1 MGWSDPT
8 FGSLWLP
15 KRIVGSLQP
24 RKQGNPLFAK
34 CFDRVQLKEKGKKEE
49 THVDHQQT
57 PATREARVRV
67 GRTRRPRGREVRH
80 VYRQHPRSRRQF
92 SPEDCAVEGQAL
104 HELEKTATAGR
115 TKRCSH
121 QLHAK
126 ITGKSM
132 MQRIINSKN
141 LVAFVLAAATGM
153 TLYFR
158 VPFPETNTFLLV
170 MALRSPSAFEVLKYS
185 YTLFLFS
192 TPYIGYSVVLSGLY
206 IFALKAKQRI
216 RAGRL
221 PLFPDPQKRDDLFL
235 VLGEVHNPRKQVPAE
250 NPQWLVIPE
259 RGLFTGVAILGAIGS
274 EKTSCCMYP
283 FAEQILA
290 YRSGDSERRIGGLVL
305 EVKGDFCHRV
315 KEILARHGRAEDYVE
330 ISLDSRYRYNPL
342 HNDLDAYALAYNI
355 ASLLN
360 NLFGRGKE
368 PFWQQ
373 AYTNLV
379 KFIIL
384 LHKVAFDYVTLFD
397 VYECAINPDLL
408 ESKIKEAERRLIEA
422 DFAMLWEEEYLKHP
436 RDLDPF
442 KFRLDKESNRYRAP
456 LTPVL
461 VAVLKDRA
469 TQWEAENASRKN
481 PVPAQKKA
489 QLEAVERWFFQDWKR
504 IEPKLRT
511 SIVEGISVFLSL
523 FDDNPDVKRT
533 FCPPAECYDTQ
544 ANADFKFG
552 RPLPSLSWLVEN
564 GRGCALNFP
573 IAMNAGLAKALGV
586 MLKLDFERAVLN
598 RVPVMEKHPE
608 SYFRQV
614 LFLCDEYQHFATVGE
629 SEPTGDEKFFSLS
642 RQPKCIPI
650 IATQSISSL
659 KSALPGESWR
669 TLLQTFRTKIF
680 LSLSDDFSARIASE
694 LCRRE
699 YKLKASYNLSESG
712 HDANVSFLTGKALSH
727 KANITASK
735 SYNTQ
740 SDYRFD
746 MKTFMELR
754 NAQSVTM
761 AYDGT
766 NPMPPMFCYLKPY
779 FNNVNK
785 SYFRQLANG
794 EL

>member
-1 MGWSDPT
+1 M
-8 FGSLWLP
+8 
-15 KRIVGSLQP
+15 I
-24 RKQGNPLFAK
+24 
-34 CFDRVQLKEKGKKEE
+34 
-49 THVDHQQT
+49 
-57 PATREARVRV
+57 
-67 GRTRRPRGREVRH
+67 
-80 VYRQHPRSRRQF
+80 
-92 SPEDCAVEGQAL
+92 
-104 HELEKTATAGR
+104 
-115 TKRCSH
+115 
-121 QLHAK
+121 
-126 ITGKSM
+126 
-132 MQRIINSKN
+132 QRILHSR
-141 LVAFVLAAATGM
+141 LFLACLLSAATGM
-153 TLYFR
+153 ALYFR
-158 VPFPETNTFLLV
+158 TPFPEDNIFLRV
-170 MALRSPSAFEVLKYS
+170 MAIRSESAFLFFKYS
-185 YTLFLFS
+185 YTLFLYT
-192 TPYIGYSVVLSGLY
+192 TPYIAFSILFSGIY
-206 IFALKAKQRI
+206 IFALKASRKI
-216 RAGRL
+216 RAGKL
-221 PLFPDPQKRDDLFL
+221 PLYPAPQKRTELSL
-235 VLGEVHNPRKQVPAE
+235 VVGEVHHPRKQKPSE
-250 NPQWLVIPE
+250 TPRWLVIPE
-259 RGLFTGVAILGAIGS
+259 RGFFAGIAVVGAVGS
-274 EKTSCCMYP
+274 GKTASCMYP

-290 YRSGDSERRIGGLVL
+290 YRAEDPNRRIGGLIL
-305 EVKGDFCHRV
+305 EVKGDFCRKV
-315 KEILARHGRAEDYVE
+315 QEILARHGRADDYVE
-330 ISLDSRYRYNPL
+330 ISLESEYRYNPL

-422 DFAMLWEEEYLKHP
+422 DSALLWEEEYLKHP

-456 LTPVL
+456 LTPGL
-461 VAVLKDRA
+461 VAVLKEKA
-469 TQWEAENASRKN
+469 IQWEAENASRKN

-489 QLEAVERWFFQDWKR
+489 QLEAVKRWFFQDWKR

-533 FCPPAECYDTQ
+533 FCPPAECYDPQ

-552 RPLPSLSWLVEN
+552 TPLPSLSWLAEN
-564 GRGCALNFP
+564 GRVCALNFP
-573 IAMNAGLAKALGV
+573 IAMNAGLAKAIGV

-598 RVPVMEKHPE
+598 RVPLMEKHPE

-694 LCRRE
+694 LCGRE
-699 YKLKASYNLSESG
+699 DKLKTSYNLSESG

-735 SYNTQ
+735 SY
-740 SDYRFD
+740 SPHHDLRFD
-746 MKTFMELR
+746 TKTFMELR
-754 NAQSVTM
+754 NAQSVTI

-779 FNNVNK
+779 YNNVNK
-785 SYFRQLANG
+785 SYFRQLADG

>member
-1 MGWSDPT
+1 M
-8 FGSLWLP
+8 
-15 KRIVGSLQP
+15 
-24 RKQGNPLFAK
+24 A
-34 CFDRVQLKEKGKKEE
+34 
-49 THVDHQQT
+49 
-57 PATREARVRV
+57 
-67 GRTRRPRGREVRH
+67 
-80 VYRQHPRSRRQF
+80 
-92 SPEDCAVEGQAL
+92 
-104 HELEKTATAGR
+104 
-115 TKRCSH
+115 
-121 QLHAK
+121 
-126 ITGKSM
+126 
-132 MQRIINSKN
+132 
-141 LVAFVLAAATGM
+141 
-153 TLYFR
+153 LYFR
-158 VPFPETNTFLLV
+158 TPFPEDNIFLRV
-170 MALRSPSAFEVLKYS
+170 MAMRSAPAFLFFKYS
-185 YTLFLFS
+185 YTLFLYT
-192 TPYIGYSVVLSGLY
+192 TPYIAYSILLSGIY
-206 IFALKAKQRI
+206 IFALKAGRKI
-216 RAGRL
+216 RAGKL
-221 PLFPDPQKRDDLFL
+221 PLYPAPRKRTELSL
-235 VLGEVHNPRKQVPAE
+235 VVGEVHHPRKQLPSE
-250 NPQWLVIPE
+250 TPRWLVIPE
-259 RGLFTGVAILGAIGS
+259 RGLFTGIAIVGAVGS
-274 EKTSCCMYP
+274 GKTASCMYP

-290 YRSGDSERRIGGLVL
+290 YRAEDPDRRIGGLIL
-305 EVKGDFCHRV
+305 EVKGDFCGKV
-315 KEILARHGRAEDYVE
+315 QEILARHGRAGDYVE
-330 ISLDSRYRYNPL
+330 ISLESEYRYNPL

-422 DFAMLWEEEYLKHP
+422 DSVLLWEEEYLKHP

-442 KFRLDKESNRYRAP
+442 KFRLDKESNRYRAA
-456 LTPVL
+456 LTPGL
-461 VAVLKDRA
+461 AAVLKDRA
-469 TQWEAENASRKN
+469 IQWEAENASRKN

-489 QLEAVERWFFQDWKR
+489 QLEAVKRWFFQDWKR

-533 FCPPAECYDTQ
+533 FCPPAECYDPQ

-552 RPLPSLSWLVEN
+552 RPLPSLSWLAEN
-564 GRGCALNFP
+564 GRVCALNFP

-598 RVPVMEKHPE
+598 RVPLMEKHPE
-608 SYFRQV
+608 SYFRQI

-694 LCRRE
+694 LCGRE

-735 SYNTQ
+735 SY
-740 SDYRFD
+740 SPHHDLRFD
-746 MKTFMELR
+746 TKTFMELR
-754 NAQSVTM
+754 NAQSVTI

-766 NPMPPMFCYLKPY
+766 NPLPPMFCYLKPY
-779 FNNVNK
+779 YNDVNK
-785 SYFRQLANG
+785 SYFRQLADG

>member
-1 MGWSDPT
+1 MIQ
-8 FGSLWLP
+8 
-15 KRIVGSLQP
+15 RI
-24 RKQGNPLFAK
+24 
-34 CFDRVQLKEKGKKEE
+34 
-49 THVDHQQT
+49 
-57 PATREARVRV
+57 
-67 GRTRRPRGREVRH
+67 
-80 VYRQHPRSRRQF
+80 
-92 SPEDCAVEGQAL
+92 
-104 HELEKTATAGR
+104 
-115 TKRCSH
+115 
-121 QLHAK
+121 LHA
-126 ITGKSM
+126 
-132 MQRIINSKN
+132 RHFFAC
-141 LVAFVLAAATGM
+141 LLAAGTGM
-153 TLYFR
+153 ALYFR
-158 VPFPETNTFLLV
+158 APFPESNLFLQV
-170 MALRSPSAFEVLKYS
+170 IALRAHYAFLFFKYS
-185 YTLFLFS
+185 YTLFLYT
-192 TPYIGYSVVLSGLY
+192 TPYILFSVLLSGVY
-206 IFALKAKQRI
+206 IFALKAGRKI

-221 PLFPDPQKRDDLFL
+221 PLYPDAPKRAELSL
-235 VLGEVHNPRKQVPAE
+235 VLGEVHHPRKQIASETPH
-250 NPQWLVIPE
+250 WLVIPE
-259 RGLFTGVAILGAIGS
+259 RGLFTGIAIVGAVGS
-274 EKTSCCMYP
+274 GKTASAMYP

-290 YRSGDSERRIGGLVL
+290 YRADDPDRRIGGLIL
-305 EVKGDFCHRV
+305 EVKGDFCARV
-315 KEILARHGRAEDYVE
+315 REILTRHGRAGDYVE
-330 ISLDSRYRYNPL
+330 ISLASEYRYNPL

-408 ESKIKEAERRLIEA
+408 ESRIREAQRRLIEA
-422 DFAMLWEEEYLKHP
+422 DFALLWEEEYLKYP

-442 KFRLDKESNRYRAP
+442 HFRLDKESNRFRAP
-456 LTPVL
+456 LTPGL
-461 VAVLKDRA
+461 LAVLKEKHV
-469 TQWEAENASRKN
+469 QWEAENASRN
-481 PVPAQKKA
+481 DHVPVQKKA
-489 QLEAVERWFFQDWKR
+489 QLEAVERWFFHDWKR

-533 FCPPAECYDTQ
+533 FCPPAECYDPR

-552 RPLPSLSWLVEN
+552 KPLPSLAWLIEKGN
-564 GRGCALNFP
+564 LCSLNFP

-598 RVPVMEKHPE
+598 RVPIMEKNPE
-608 SYFRQV
+608 NYFRQV

-694 LCRRE
+694 LCGRE
-699 YKLKASYNLSESG
+699 DRLKASYNLSESG
-712 HDANVSFLTGKALSH
+712 YNANVSFLTGKALSH

-735 SYNTQ
+735 SY
-740 SDYRFD
+740 SPHHDLRFD
-746 MKTFMELR
+746 TKTFMELR
-754 NAQSVTM
+754 NAQSVTI

-766 NPMPPMFCYLKPY
+766 NPMPPAFCYLKPY
-779 FNNVNK
+779 YNDRNK
-785 SYFRQLANG
+785 SYFRQLADG